1 MFIKVDQT
9 GIVYEINEIRSND
22 SDVEITGNY
31 SLMDEKGRPN
41 WKYVNNQMVSL
52 TEAEKEATWTHVSSN
67 GANSTNEQR
76 ISDLETAFA
85 DLAFGGG
92 AT

>member
-1 MFIKVDQT
+1 MFIKVDQM
-9 GIVYEINEIRSND
+9 GIVYEVHADKSTD
-22 SDVEITGNY
+22 SDIEVTGAY

-41 WKYVNNQMVSL
+41 WKYVNGQMMSL
-52 TEAEKEATWTHVSSN
+52 TEAEKEATWTPV
-67 GANSTNEQR
+67 GPSTSTPTEEQR